1 MIIYIIQIEFPWHDL
16 PALRWAPWTVPG
28 RPWAKARST
37 HGSGRNSRPNT
48 SWTTGSLGS
57 ALLLVKDVDDDI
69 YIYIYILYY
78 IYICLNFQLMILNM
92 FFFELIWSGL
102 GGFEAETYY
111 LDLFRSVSFVAIL
124 QWRLQQIV
132 RVWGVHFQP
141 KFQAVLAKLPWYS
154 DERLDTIEF
163 GRHWRHLGSSMRLIR
178 PWRKALSWL
187 SLLPM
192 KLMWIAME
200 AHQTCSW
207 ECFHI

>member
-1 MIIYIIQIEFPWHDL
+1 MTWSSSPEVGTLDGAREAMGKSEIDAWLWEKFTTKHLVDNGEPWQRLAVGKGCGWWH
-16 PALRWAPWTVPG
+16 
-28 RPWAKARST
+28 
-37 HGSGRNSRPNT
+37 
-48 SWTTGSLGS
+48 
-57 ALLLVKDVDDDI
+57 I
-69 YIYIYILYY
+69 YIYYY